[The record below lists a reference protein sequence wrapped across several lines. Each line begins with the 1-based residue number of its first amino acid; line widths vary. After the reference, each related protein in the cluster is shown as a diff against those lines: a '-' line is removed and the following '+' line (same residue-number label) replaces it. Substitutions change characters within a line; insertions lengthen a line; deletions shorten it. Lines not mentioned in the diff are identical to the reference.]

1 MIYLKSENGTN
12 PVNSFVLDSFALLRF
27 IQKVPGNEPV
37 KAILDD
43 VQIGK
48 ACAMLNVINMGEI
61 IYTVQ
66 RRFGLQYK
74 LDVVMNIERL
84 GIEILP
90 APDDLVYRAA
100 ELKARFPMSYADT
113 FAVASSIEHGAT
125 LVTGD
130 PEFRQ
135 VEQLVNILWI

>member
-1 MIYLKSENGTN
+1 MSSYL
-12 PVNSFVLDSFALLRF
+12 LDSFALLRF
-27 IQKVPGNEPV
+27 FQKEPGHLPV

-43 VQIGK
+43 SRKGK
-48 ACAMLNVINMGEI
+48 AHVMLNIINMGEI

-66 RRFGLQYK
+66 RRFGLQAK
-74 LDVVMNIERL
+74 LDVVKNINL
-84 GIEILP
+84 LDIEVLP
-90 APDDLVYRAA
+90 APNDLVFRAA

-113 FAVASSIEHGAT
+113 FAVASALEHNAI

-135 VEQLVNILWI
+135 VEHLVKILWV

>member
-1 MIYLKSENGTN
+1 MNNYL
-12 PVNSFVLDSFALLRF
+12 LDSFALLRF
-27 IQKVPGNEPV
+27 IQKEPGNETV

-43 VQIGK
+43 AQIGK

-66 RRFGLQYK
+66 RRFGLQFK
-74 LDVVMNIERL
+74 LDVVMNIGRL
-84 GIEILP
+84 GVLILP
-90 APDDLVYRAA
+90 APNDLVYRAA
-100 ELKARFPMSYADT
+100 ELKARFSMSYADT
-113 FAVASSIEHGAT
+113 FVVASAMEHKAT

-135 VEQLVNILWI
+135 VEKLVKILWV

>member
-1 MIYLKSENGTN
+1 MNKYL
-12 PVNSFVLDSFALLRF
+12 LDSYAVLRF
-27 IQKVPGNEPV
+27 IQKEPGHEPV
-37 KAILDD
+37 KAILDEA
-43 VQIGK
+43 QSGS

-66 RRFGLQYK
+66 RRFGRQFK
-74 LDVVMNIERL
+74 LDVVMNISRL
-84 GIEILP
+84 GIVILP
-90 APDDLVYRAA
+90 APNDLVYRAA

-113 FAVASSIEHGAT
+113 FAVASAIEHDAT

-135 VEQLVNILWI
+135 VESLVRILWI

>member
-1 MIYLKSENGTN
+1 MNRYL
-12 PVNSFVLDSFALLRF
+12 LDSFALLRF
-27 IQKVPGNEPV
+27 FQKEAGGDRVR
-37 KAILDD
+37 AILEEVRD
-43 VQIGK
+43 GT
-48 ACAMLNVINMGEI
+48 ARALLNVINMGEV

-66 RRFGLQYK
+66 RRFGQQSK
-74 LDVVMNIERL
+74 LEVVMNIDRL

-90 APDDLVYRAA
+90 VPNDLVFRAA

-113 FAVASSIEHGAT
+113 FAVASAMEHDAT

-135 VEQLVNILWI
+135 VEHLVNIIWI